1 VAAAIA
7 THHMYVPYIY
17 VYHMMMMIWIAEG
30 LGRVQDDTLYSE
42 LEVTDGNNLF
52 AYVPLIITRTTLMD
66 MLEEATW
73 CLE

>member
-1 VAAAIA
+1 
-7 THHMYVPYIY
+7 
-17 VYHMMMMIWIAEG
+17 MIWIAEG
-30 LGRVQDDTLYSE
+30 FGRVQDDTLYSE